1 VKAARELQGWPVGAP
16 RLPLLSASNDVRD
29 RLNSV
34 LAALR
39 PT

>member
-1 VKAARELQGWPVGAP
+1 VGAP
-16 RLPLLSASNDVRD
+16 RLPLLSATTDVRQ
-29 RLNSV
+29 RLSET